1 MTDAPLV
8 VVRTFLDRAEAELAH
23 SALEAA
29 GIDSVVRGD
38 DAGGLRPDLS
48 MTRGVAL
55 LVREEDVDE
64 ADDVLDAAEP
74 GGAYS

>member
-8 VVRTFLDRAEAELAH
+8 VVRTYFDRVEAELAH

-48 MTRGVAL
+48 MTRGVAV

-64 ADDVLDAAEP
+64 ADDVLGAAEP
-74 GGAYS
+74 GGGYS